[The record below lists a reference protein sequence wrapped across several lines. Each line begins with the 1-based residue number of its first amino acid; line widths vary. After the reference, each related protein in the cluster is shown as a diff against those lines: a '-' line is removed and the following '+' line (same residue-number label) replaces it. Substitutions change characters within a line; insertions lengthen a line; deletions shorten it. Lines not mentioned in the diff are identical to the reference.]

1 MNSDKT
7 SKTFHSKMAGNSI
20 SKSLNFR
27 IFTERRPRISG
38 PQPPGEGYLP
48 RHIAAFFQN
57 ACYSKF
63 YRAFA
68 YGVTVAM
75 LVLQFKIILIS

>member
-57 ACYSKF
+57 ACYFLLSWSL
-63 YRAFA
+63 RPW
-68 YGVTVAM
+68 AM
-75 LVLQFKIILIS
+75 SANAL